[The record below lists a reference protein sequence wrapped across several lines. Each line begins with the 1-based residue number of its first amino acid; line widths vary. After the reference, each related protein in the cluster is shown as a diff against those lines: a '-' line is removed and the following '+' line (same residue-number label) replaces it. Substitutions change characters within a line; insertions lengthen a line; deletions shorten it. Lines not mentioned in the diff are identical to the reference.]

1 MLTVKKATACRLVK
15 GAKYYR
21 KNFETGKWELD
32 HQVILKYKNA
42 YPTEIDNIYDFG
54 DGDEV
59 SKTLFDYTF
68 ENGVP
73 VKCTRTDDGTPES
86 YCTITEKLRLDYPSG
101 DF

>member
-1 MLTVKKATACRLVK
+1 MYQIKEKIDSNNALEFEKEIMAVK
-15 GAKYYR
+15 
-21 KNFETGKWELD
+21 
-32 HQVILKYKNA
+32 
-42 YPTEIDNIYDFG
+42 PTEIDNIYDFG

-101 DF
+101 VF